1 MKSTNKQLIMILAS
15 AISSFFQLNARVLTV
30 ANQTS
35 PQVAQYNTLK
45 AAHDAAQNGDTIY
58 IYPSLSFYSGI
69 SISKKLCIIGSG
81 FNKVNDYSDCSKLV
95 TNDTLKFELGS
106 EGSVISSVVGNF
118 KIKISTSNILIQRC
132 KLSKVIIG
140 SNLSTISIINCI
152 ITTNTD
158 QNAVRVLENTSII
171 NVQNNIIIQNGYYQN
186 QGTGDISTFYVGN
199 NSSIIIKNN
208 IVRGYHIAY
217 SLYANSIYISDNI
230 FYNAYG
236 GWDRWHN
243 LSPNAI
249 LKNGAFYCEQ
259 NTDSR
264 WISFV
269 DINQYDYHLNTN
281 SPAKNIGTNNQ
292 DLGIYTGDYPF
303 IDDGAPSLPTIYS
316 LTIPATAS
324 QKDGLPIVFKAK
336 TNN

>member
-1 MKSTNKQLIMILAS
+1 MKSTNKQLTLILAF
-15 AISSFFQLNARVLTV
+15 AISAMFQLNARILTV
-30 ANQTS
+30 SNQTS
-35 PQVAQYNTLK
+35 PQVAEFNTIQ
-45 AAHDAAQNGDTIY
+45 AAHDAAQSGDTIY
-58 IYPSLSFYSGI
+58 VYPCLSSFKGAK
-69 SISKKLCIIGSG
+69 ISKNLTLIGNG
-81 FNKVNDYSDCSKLV
+81 FNKVNDYTDCSKI
-95 TNDTLKFELGS
+95 TTSDTLYLNSGS
-106 EGSVISSVVGNF
+106 EGSIISSVVGNF
-118 KIKISTSNILIQRC
+118 KIRISTSNILIQRC
-132 KLSKVIIG
+132 KLSKIIIDN
-140 SNLSTISIINCI
+140 NLSTISIINCI

-158 QNAVRVLENTSII
+158 QNAVRVLNNTSAI

-186 QGTGDISTFYVGN
+186 QGTEDISTFYVGN
-199 NSSIIIKNN
+199 NSSMIIKNN
-208 IVRGYHIAY
+208 IVRGYHITY

-249 LKNGAFYCEQ
+249 LKNGTFYCEQ

-269 DINQYDYHLNTN
+269 DINHSDYHLNSN
-281 SPAKNIGTNNQ
+281 SPAKNIGTDNQ
-292 DLGIYTGDYPF
+292 DLGIYTGTYPF

-324 QKDGLPIVFKAK
+324 QKDGLPIVLKAK